1 MAQLLVID
9 DDARIRELLAEYL
22 GTRGHAVR
30 VAADAEQGMAILRSV
45 PPDLVILDIMMPGKD
60 GLELL
65 RELRP
70 TNPVP
75 VILLTARGDD
85 LDRIVGLELGADDY
99 LPKPFHPRELA
110 ARIDAVLR
118 RCAPRGGETLQ
129 PLVAGPLRVDPDRR
143 QVWVGEREVRLTST
157 EFDLLRTLVANA
169 GRVIPRERLMEM
181 ARGSAFASFERSV
194 DVHISNLR
202 KKLGDR
208 PGRPVL
214 IQTVRGVGYVVP
226 RDPATP

>member
-1 MAQLLVID
+1 MADLLVVD

-22 GTRGHAVR
+22 TGRGHTVTT
-30 VAADAEQGMAILRSV
+30 AEDGDQGLEHLRTGRHE
-45 PPDLVILDIMMPGKD
+45 LVILDIMMPGKD
-60 GLELL
+60 GLQVL
-65 RELRP
+65 RELRAFSDLP
-70 TNPVP
+70 A
-75 VILLTARGDD
+75 ILLTARGDD

-99 LPKPFHPRELA
+99 LGKPFHPRELA

-118 RCAPRGGETLQ
+118 RSSARPERDG

-143 QVWVGEREVRLTST
+143 QVFVGDNEVHLTST
-157 EFDLLRTLVANA
+157 EFDLLRVLVANA
-169 GRVIPRERLMEM
+169 GRVIARENLMEL
-181 ARGSAFASFERSV
+181 ARGEAFAAFDRSI

-226 RDPATP
+226 REPELP